1 MKKVLLVI
9 LILSISLGS
18 AFAELNEVAGYYTG
32 KVGSNS
38 KAQTVVSLNL
48 GESGDSMVE
57 LYFLTSDSPVT
68 SEGQTSNLAK
78 DVDLEFGDGS
88 TIATNKSKKLYAYWH
103 IVSGDTLYVHLKIDA
118 PLKIYADGGSASSDG
133 SGIDWKASTKA
144 DEENGIKAASVGSD
158 LQTQNT
164 LVYKHDKLESK
175 GSTEVNI
182 ETTTDDFSQLEKGK
196 YQAYLSLIC
205 STQS

>member
-18 AFAELNEVAGYYTG
+18 AFAELNAVAGYYTG
-32 KVGSNS
+32 KVGSDS

-48 GESGDSMVE
+48 GKSGDSMVE

-103 IVSGDTLYVHLKIDA
+103 IVSGDTLYVSLKIDA
-118 PLKIYADGGSASSDG
+118 PLKIHGTDSTVSEK
-133 SGIDWKASTKA
+133 GIDWTASTKA
-144 DEENGIKAASVGSD
+144 DDGNSVKEATVGSA
-158 LQTQNT
+158 LQKQNGLFYT
-164 LVYKHDKLESK
+164 HDKLESK
-175 GSTEVNI
+175 GSAEVSI
-182 ETTTDDFSQLEKGK
+182 ATTTEDFSQLEKGK

>member
-18 AFAELNEVAGYYTG
+18 AFAELTEVDGYYTG

-48 GESGDSMVE
+48 GKSGDSMVE
-57 LYFLTSDSPVT
+57 LYFLTSETPVT

-78 DVDLEFGDGS
+78 DVDLEFGNGS
-88 TIATNKSKKLYAYWH
+88 TIATNKSKLYAYWH
-103 IVSGDTLYVHLKIDA
+103 IVSGDTLYVSLKIDA
-118 PLKIYADGGSASSDG
+118 PLKIHGTDSTVSEK
-133 SGIDWKASTKA
+133 GIDWTASTKA
-144 DEENGIKAASVGSD
+144 DDGNSVNEATVGSA
-158 LQTQNT
+158 LQKQNGLFYT
-164 LVYKHDKLESK
+164 HDKLESK
-175 GSTEVNI
+175 GSAEVSI
-182 ETTTDDFSQLEKGK
+182 ATTTEDFSQLEKGK

>member
-18 AFAELNEVAGYYTG
+18 AFAELNAVAGYYTG
-32 KVGSNS
+32 KVGSDS

-48 GESGDSMVE
+48 GKSGDSMVE
-57 LYFLTSDSPVT
+57 LYFLTSETPVT

-88 TIATNKSKKLYAYWH
+88 TIATNKSKLYAYWH
-103 IVSGDTLYVHLKIDA
+103 IVSGDTLYVSLKIDD
-118 PLKIYADGGSASSDG
+118 PLKIHGTDFTVSKN
-133 SGIDWKASTKA
+133 GIDWTASTIADKENSVKKA
-144 DEENGIKAASVGSD
+144 TVGSA
-158 LQTQNT
+158 LQTQNGWFYT
-164 LVYKHDKLESK
+164 HDKLESK
-175 GSTEVNI
+175 GSAEVSI
-182 ETTTDDFSQLEKGK
+182 ATTTEDFSQLEKGK

-205 STQS
+205 STQT

>member
-18 AFAELNEVAGYYTG
+18 AFAELTEVDGYYTG
-32 KVGSNS
+32 KVGSDS

-57 LYFLTSDSPVT
+57 LYFLTSGSPVT

-78 DVDLEFGDGS
+78 DVDLEFGNGS
-88 TIATNKSKKLYAYWH
+88 TIATNKSKLYAYWH
-103 IVSGDTLYVHLKIDA
+103 IVSGDTLYVSLKIDD
-118 PLKIYADGGSASSDG
+118 PLKIYDTDFTVSEK
-133 SGIDWKASTKA
+133 GIDWTASTIA
-144 DEENGIKAASVGSD
+144 DEKSSVKAATVGSA
-158 LQTQNT
+158 LQTQNGWFYT
-164 LVYKHDKLESK
+164 HDKLESK
-175 GSTEVNI
+175 GSAEVSI
-182 ETTTDDFSQLEKGK
+182 ATTTEDFSQLEKGK

>member
-1 MKKVLLVI
+1 MKKVSLVV
-9 LILSISLGS
+9 LILFISLGS

-32 KVGSNS
+32 KVGSDS

-57 LYFLTSDSPVT
+57 LYFLTSDSPVP

-78 DVDLEFGDGS
+78 DVDLEFGNGS
-88 TIATNKSKKLYAYWH
+88 TIATNKSKLYAYWH

-133 SGIDWKASTKA
+133 SRIDWKASTKA
-144 DEENGIKAASVGSD
+144 DKENGIKAASVGSD

-164 LVYKHDKLESK
+164 LVYEHNKLESK

>member
-1 MKKVLLVI
+1 MKKVLLLI

-32 KVGSNS
+32 KVGSDS

-57 LYFLTSDSPVT
+57 LYFLTSESPLT

-78 DVDLEFGDGS
+78 DVDLEFGNGS
-88 TIATNKSKKLYAYWH
+88 TIATNKSELYAYWH
-103 IVSGDTLYVHLKIDA
+103 IVSGDTLYVRLKIDA
-118 PLKIYADGGSASSDG
+118 PLKIYGTDSTASDN
-133 SGIDWKASTKA
+133 GIDWTASTKA
-144 DEENGIKAASVGSD
+144 DVGNSVKAATVGSA
-158 LQTQNT
+158 LQTQND
-164 LVYKHDKLESK
+164 LVYTHDKLESK
-175 GSTEVNI
+175 GSAEVSI
-182 ETTTDDFSQLEKGK
+182 ATTTEDFSQLEKGK

-205 STQS
+205 STQ